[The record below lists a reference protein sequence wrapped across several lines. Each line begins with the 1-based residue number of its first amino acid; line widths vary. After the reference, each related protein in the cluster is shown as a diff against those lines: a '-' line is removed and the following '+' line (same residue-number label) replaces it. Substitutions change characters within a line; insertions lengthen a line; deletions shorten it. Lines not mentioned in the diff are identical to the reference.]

1 LPIQAIVKVI
11 KDFSSRF
18 TLLQAENARLQQDAQ
33 SKSAKLDQA
42 VKIAAT
48 AQQDADSLRKELG
61 QLKEEEKE
69 KSGGQVQAKEKED
82 NLCNSITALLGNFI
96 VISSN
101 FLLV

>member
-1 LPIQAIVKVI
+1 
-11 KDFSSRF
+11 
-18 TLLQAENARLQQDAQ
+18 
-33 SKSAKLDQA
+33 
-42 VKIAAT
+42 
-48 AQQDADSLRKELG
+48 LRKELG